1 MDESDEGG
9 RTVDRPK
16 WHNIV
21 SPFRSVW
28 TGKGQFILRA
38 LGDANLMI
46 ALWSIPHPVPE
57 GHAEGKV
64 DCGIATG
71 DDICNYSCDLIERDV
86 IYAESPDE
94 VVDVGDMFLM
104 RFRGKESLELPLAV
118 VDLAN
123 VAECFECGNAFA
135 HDRNLPWPVMN
146 LLDRNGSCCTCI
158 DYTAVV
164 LDRDEL
170 AFVVKDRPVFLNEA
184 VDRRLDRWIEMGK
197 VELLAEFCTVE
208 GFVINRVELGVDVVD
223 KWGGVFSFTKDAPAV
238 DVMEDGI
245 ELMRLVGETAI
256 VMEDVPGPL
265 GTRGLRFMSDA
276 DGRFHG
282 RRGSGRGC
290 SSGARLY

>member
-1 MDESDEGG
+1 MSCSRRGWA
-9 RTVDRPK
+9 VDRSE

-21 SPFRSVW
+21 SPLHSIW
-28 TGKGQFILRA
+28 SGKGQFVLRA
-38 LGDANLMI
+38 LSDANLMI
-46 ALWSIPHPVPE
+46 ALRSIPHPVPE
-57 GHAEGKV
+57 GRAEGEV
-64 DCGIATG
+64 DCGIAME
-71 DDICNYSCDLIERDV
+71 DDIRNYSCDLIERDV
-86 IYAESPDE
+86 IYAKSPDE
-94 VVDVGDMFLM
+94 VFNVGDMFLM

-158 DYTAVV
+158 DDTAVV

-184 VDRRLDRWIEMGK
+184 VDCHLERWIEMGK

-208 GFVINRVELGVDVVD
+208 GFVINRVEFGVDVVD
-223 KWGGVFSFTKDAPAV
+223 KWGRVFSFTKDAPAV

-256 VMEDVPGPL
+256 VMEDIPGLL